1 MKTKYKNLLL
11 LLIVLIIVALP
22 VLVIKDS
29 EFAGSDSLAE
39 EAIPESYTPWFSPLW
54 EPPGGETETLIF
66 TLQGAVGTGI
76 IAYFLGY
83 MKGKTK
89 NASN

>member
-1 MKTKYKNLLL
+1 MKKTYKNILLL
-11 LLIVLIIVALP
+11 FIVVILIAVPI
-22 VLVIKDS
+22 LVIKDS

-39 EAIPESYTPWFSPLW
+39 EAIPKSYTPWFNPLW

-66 TLQGAVGTGI
+66 TLQGAIGTGI

-89 NASN
+89 NANN